1 MKITNVYTIESL
13 LSRYVDLFYAAKKL
27 PTERALSY
35 QTFKKFVRNTVEE
48 AIEIIDKSR
57 KEVGM
62 PESLGFDPVPE
73 EETEE
78 QTAEK
83 AQQAANLKA
92 ELAKKNK

>member
-1 MKITNVYTIESL
+1 MKISNMYTRESL

-35 QTFKKFVRNTVEE
+35 QTFKKFVKNTVEE

-62 PESLGFDPVPE
+62 PESLGFD
-73 EETEE
+73 
-78 QTAEK
+78 
-83 AQQAANLKA
+83 
-92 ELAKKNK
+92 